1 MLRLLSSV
9 TSKWQEIGDLLGVNS
24 DTIEGLCYSNFSDQV
39 KLSKMLQS
47 WLDNK
52 PTPLTWH
59 NLIKVI
65 EGPLQKRSLAMEICQ
80 YLKERPGM
88 LLCFVLCYHC
98 ACYTWLSLSFKT
110 SYSHNM
116 CVSNNNKSICFV
128 DGENTPTSS
137 T

>member
-9 TSKWQEIGDLLGVNS
+9 KSKWQEIGDLLGVNS

-52 PTPLTWH
+52 PTPVTWY

-80 YLKERPGM
+80 FLEEHAGM

-98 ACYTWLSLSFKT
+98 ACYYT
-110 SYSHNM
+110 
-116 CVSNNNKSICFV
+116 
-128 DGENTPTSS
+128 
-137 T
+137 